1 MSVKPIC
8 NFKFQ
13 VQVRTGECFI
23 VKLDESTCSCLEFQG
38 LGIPCAYAIAAS
50 ARLGV
55 LTDSLAE
62 NRYFNELVKL
72 SYEEK
77 IYPIHSVG
85 GEDAPVITSRTTREV
100 HPPFV
105 RRPPGRP
112 RKIRILSRGEFKA
125 SPEHCSEH

>member
-8 NFKFQ
+8 NFEFH

-23 VKLDESTCSCLEFQG
+23 VKLDESICSCLEFQG
-38 LGIPCAYAIAAS
+38 LGIPCAYAIAAT

-55 LTDSLAE
+55 LTDSLAANE
-62 NRYFNELVKL
+62 YFNELVKL

-85 GEDAPVITSRTTREV
+85 GEVAPRIALGTTGEV
-100 HPPFV
+100 HPPFF

-125 SPEHCSEH
+125 SSEY